1 MGAAHY
7 SYHVPKGDSVMRKFL
22 LIISVVLLVLG
33 LLVSSFLFVFN
44 EKKDYPGSTFVGVT
58 ANGDVAQTKTLI
70 DKVKDLSNLVVI
82 NNPEVIRN
90 KTSLLEVCDYASNA
104 GLSFFVFMVHPT
116 VWNFDYN
123 PVTWIMEAKARYANL
138 FLGYYLYDEP
148 GGNQLDR
155 GNFRQ
160 FDNTTMPT
168 NYLEAANTYVY
179 YLYVQMRD
187 FIKTD
192 KLVTSDYGLY
202 WFDYEAGYDVVFGEF
217 GASRGTSQVENK
229 SMNIALVR
237 GAAEMHN
244 KTWGIMI
251 TWAYEN
257 PPYIESGPEL
267 YDDMVLSYNSGA
279 KYIIVFNYNPQNGTN
294 GLITQ
299 EHLEALNKFKSY
311 VSKTP
316 QDTSSNTQRVAYVLP
331 SNYGWGLRNPN
342 DNIWGVWSA
351 DNQSQQIWNGV
362 NNMLQQYNSTF
373 DIVYQS
379 PWTRLFAKQHYNTL
393 IYWNGTVKKLN

>member
-1 MGAAHY
+1 VH
-7 SYHVPKGDSVMRKFL
+7 KFL
-22 LIISVVLLVLG
+22 LFIAVG
-33 LLVSSFLFVFN
+33 LLIVGFLFSSFLFVF
-44 EKKDYPGSTFVGVT
+44 KDEGKNYPGTTFVGVT
-58 ANGDVAQTKTLI
+58 ANGNVVQTEELI
-70 DKVKDLSNLVVI
+70 DKIKNTANLVVI
-82 NNPEVIRN
+82 NTPDVIRN
-90 KTSLLEVCDYASNA
+90 KTSLKIVCDYASDA
-104 GLSFFVFMVHPT
+104 GLSFFIFMVHPT
-116 VWNFDYN
+116 IWNFDYN
-123 PVTWIMEAKARYANL
+123 PITWVNEAKAEYGTL

-160 FDNTTMPT
+160 FDNTTMPP

-202 WFDYEAGYDVVFGEF
+202 WFDYEAGYDAVFGEF
-217 GASRGTSQVENK
+217 GGSRGTNQLENK
-229 SMNIALVR
+229 SLNIALVR

-267 YDDMVLSYNSGA
+267 YDDMVLAYNSGA

-294 GLITQ
+294 GL
-299 EHLEALNKFKSY
+299 LEQQHFDALSNFKSY
-311 VSKTP
+311 VSKTV
-316 QDTSSNTQRVAYVLP
+316 QNASSNSQRIAYVLP
-331 SNYGWGLRNPN
+331 PNYGWGLRTPN
-342 DNIWGVWSA
+342 DNIWGVWNP
-351 DNQSQQIWNGV
+351 DNQSQQIWNGIT
-362 NNMLQQYNSTF
+362 NMLQQYNSTF

-379 PWTRLFAKQHYNTL
+379 PWTRLFARQHYNTL
-393 IYWNGTVKKLN
+393 IYWNGTTREIN

>member
-1 MGAAHY
+1 
-7 SYHVPKGDSVMRKFL
+7 MRKFL
-22 LIISVVLLVLG
+22 LIISVILLVLG
-33 LLVSSFLFVFN
+33 LLVSSFLFVFY

-70 DKVKDLSNLVVI
+70 DKVKGITNLVII
-82 NNPEVIRN
+82 NTPDVIRN
-90 KTSLLEVCDYASNA
+90 KTTLEEVCDYAKNA
-104 GLSFFVFMVHPT
+104 GLSFFVFMVHPS

-123 PVTWIMEAKARYANL
+123 PVTWIDEAKSRYGSL
-138 FLGYYLYDEP
+138 FQGYYLWDEP
-148 GGNQLDR
+148 GGNQLDK
-155 GNFRQ
+155 GKFRQ
-160 FDNTTMPT
+160 FDNSTMPT

-179 YLYVQMRD
+179 YLFLQMRD

-202 WFDYEAGYDVVFGEF
+202 WFDYEAGYDAVFGEF
-217 GASRGTSQVENK
+217 GGSRGTSQLENK
-229 SMNIALVR
+229 SINIALVR

-251 TWAYEN
+251 TWAYQN

-267 YDDMVLSYNSGA
+267 YNDMVLAYNSGA

-294 GLITQ
+294 GLLAQ
-299 EHLEALNKFKSY
+299 EHFDALNQFKSY

-316 QDTSSNTQRVAYVLP
+316 QESSSNTQRLAYVLP
-331 SNYGWGLRNPN
+331 SNYGWGLRSPN
-342 DNIWGVWSA
+342 DNIWGVWSP
-351 DNQSQQIWNGV
+351 DNQSQQVWNGV
-362 NNMLQQYNSTF
+362 TKMIQQYNSTF

-379 PWTRLFAKQHYNTL
+379 AWTRLFAKQHYDTL
-393 IYWNGTVKKLN
+393 IYWNGTVRKLN

>member
-1 MGAAHY
+1 
-7 SYHVPKGDSVMRKFL
+7 MRKFL
-22 LIISVVLLVLG
+22 LIISVVLLILG
-33 LLVSSFLFVFN
+33 FLVSSFLFVFN
-44 EKKDYPGSTFVGVT
+44 GKKDYPRATYVGVT
-58 ANGDVAQTKTLI
+58 ANGDVSQTKTLI
-70 DKVKDLSNLVVI
+70 DKAKDITNLVVI
-82 NNPEVIRN
+82 NTPDIIKN
-90 KTSLLEVCDYASNA
+90 KTTLLEVCDYARDA

-123 PVTWIMEAKARYANL
+123 PITWVTEAKARYGTL
-138 FLGYYLYDEP
+138 FLGYYLWDEP

-187 FIKTD
+187 FMKTD

-202 WFDYEAGYDVVFGEF
+202 WFDYEAGYDAVFGEF
-217 GASRGTSQVENK
+217 GATRGTSQADNK
-229 SMNIALVR
+229 STNIALVR

-257 PPYIESGPEL
+257 PPYIESGTEL
-267 YDDMVLSYNSGA
+267 YNDMVLAYESGA

-294 GLITQ
+294 GLLAQ
-299 EHLEALNKFKSY
+299 EHFDALSKFKSY

-316 QDTSSNTQRVAYVLP
+316 QEGTSNTQRIAYVLP

-342 DNIWGVWSA
+342 DNIWGVWNA

-362 NNMLQQYNSTF
+362 TKMIQQYNSTF

-379 PWTRLFAKQHYNTL
+379 PWTSLFANQHYDML
-393 IYWNGTVKKLN
+393 IYWNGTKHKLN